1 MKFLK
6 NIIGKIIQARV
17 ALRES
22 LENYPGYAALIKL
35 IGKISIRRRLIIF
48 FLGLSIIPI
57 IFIGYFSYNSAQK
70 AIINKITIYS
80 QESLTQSTV
89 NLQLE
94 FNRYEELSMQ
104 LLINSEKNNAVV
116 SFIDNGLEGDKLK
129 ELLKATVG
137 FDESIR
143 SIFIGSLK
151 DDTSVGAGLED
162 PSNGLFAKFKKTAAF
177 KEAFKRRAQGQ
188 IYWGNY
194 ETDVVMV
201 RIINNFATGEPIGVY
216 GVVFFGY
223 QLTKLMNPSR
233 YDPGITSVK
242 DLPYTMIVM
251 PDRRVLASPN
261 SDDVGLDIAK
271 LLKGPKI
278 KEILAQRKSYKGEF
292 KDQLHNEGIL
302 VTYTQMGKKDWY
314 LLGISTN
321 VYLFKEIKAVGY
333 LTFLLVLLL
342 CFISVVVSLLV
353 SLSISTPLVQVKE
366 AMKEAENGNL
376 AIKVV
381 VKTQDELA
389 ALGNSFNLM
398 STKIGELI
406 EDTMGAVTAVSEHSR
421 VLEESSNQSAK
432 ASESVAAAAGEITR
446 GTMEQTS
453 EAEKAVAQMEEL
465 AGRIELA
472 VSNSHEVQQVIDSI
486 RELSS
491 NSKNIVELLINKANE
506 TGRITNTIAKDI
518 GDLNVSAAEIRDITG
533 VITNIAEQTNLL
545 ALNAAIEAARA
556 GEMGLGFAVVAEEV
570 NKLAA
575 QSRVAAKSIN
585 SILQGIQVKMETSS
599 ETAVRAHKIVEEQLD
614 VVEKA
619 EKTFEEITEAMD
631 QVVNRISNVNS
642 HILGI
647 NEVKDQTLQAIMNIS
662 SISEQSASASQ
673 EVSASIEE
681 QLAIAEQVRD
691 LANQLKKM
699 SQSLVEAISKFQ
711 I

>member
-619 EKTFEEITEAMD
+619 EKTFEEITEAMA